1 MAISNQQQQYKR
13 SSFVPLDQLPTGTGE
28 SGRYLTDITGQLVGI
43 EPRDGSYQI
52 TDRRTGQVITRPNS
66 YTAHFADGSMFS
78 WPTYLDESGHVQMWS
93 RFEAGLSLAQIIQ
106 QGIVIHL
113 WKDER
118 NFTHLEVVAQ
128 QQQVQ
133 PISQA
138 NRAPWEM

>member
-1 MAISNQQQQYKR
+1 MAISNQQQQFVRNR
-13 SSFVPLDQLPTGTGE
+13 SFLPLEALPVGTGNG
-28 SGRYLTDITGQLVGI
+28 GRFVTDVTGVLVGI

-78 WPTYLDESGHVQMWS
+78 WPTYLDESGRVQMWS

-106 QGIVIHL
+106 QGVVVHL

-118 NFTHLEVVAQ
+118 SFTHLEVVEQ
-128 QQQVQ
+128 TQ
-133 PISQA
+133 PQPLSNA
-138 NRAPWEM
+138 NRMPWE